1 MFQNLSSL
9 IIDRYKKKYPDQTLS
24 IFLEAPNINDIEKRL
39 INRKLD
45 SKKMLKLRIDKIREE
60 IKLAEK
66 FDVSLLNNDLNEA
79 KIKAEKLI
87 ENFITN

>member
-1 MFQNLSSL
+1 
-9 IIDRYKKKYPDQTLS
+9 
-24 IFLEAPNINDIEKRL
+24 
-39 INRKLD
+39 
-45 SKKMLKLRIDKIREE
+45 MLKLRIDKIREE